1 MAASL
6 AVIAIGTVIGLI
18 VLWPDGSSKDKF
30 KSGVVQKNERAEVT
44 SIASIHCEGPTP
56 GAVCERAKIK
66 LLSGPDK
73 GGSGEFTVGGAGS
86 PPDLGVG
93 DDVQVL
99 KNDFS
104 NQQPLLG
111 DKELGGPQEST
122 LPAGVDS
129 YSFVDFERTGPMVWL
144 LVLFVAMAILI
155 GRLRGGLSIVGLAAS
170 LVIVVVFIVPSILDG
185 RSPLAVAIV
194 GSLAVMLVTMVLA
207 HGLGPKSAAAALGT
221 SLALVV
227 IVLLGLLFTDLAHLT
242 GFTSEEATFLQVSD
256 SELSLRGL
264 VLAGLV
270 IGALGVLDDLTLTQ
284 ASAVLA
290 LRRANATLRAR
301 ALYRGALEVGRD
313 HITATINTL
322 VLAYVGASLPI
333 LLVFSVGDL
342 PFRDAVNKEVIAEQI
357 VATLV
362 GSIGLMAAVPM
373 TTGLAA
379 ILAVGIPAAAIAT
392 DGHEH

>member
-1 MAASL
+1 
-6 AVIAIGTVIGLI
+6 
-18 VLWPDGSSKDKF
+18 
-30 KSGVVQKNERAEVT
+30 
-44 SIASIHCEGPTP
+44 
-56 GAVCERAKIK
+56 
-66 LLSGPDK
+66 
-73 GGSGEFTVGGAGS
+73 
-86 PPDLGVG
+86 
-93 DDVQVL
+93 
-99 KNDFS
+99 
-104 NQQPLLG
+104 
-111 DKELGGPQEST
+111 
-122 LPAGVDS
+122 
-129 YSFVDFERTGPMVWL
+129 
-144 LVLFVAMAILI
+144 LFVAVALVV
-155 GRLRGGLSIVGLAAS
+155 GRLRGGLSLLGLGAS

-194 GSLAVMLVTMVLA
+194 GSLAVMFVTMILA

-221 SLALVV
+221 SLALVL

-242 GFTSEEATFLQVSD
+242 GFTSEEATFLQASD
-256 SELSLRGL
+256 SDLSLRGL

-290 LRRANATLRAR
+290 LRRANAALRAR

-342 PFRDAVNKEVIAEQI
+342 PFGDTVNKEVIAEQI
-357 VATLV
+357 VSTLV
-362 GSIGLMAAVPM
+362 GSIGLMAAVPI

-379 ILAVGIPAAAIAT
+379 VLAVGIPARSIA
-392 DGHEH
+392 DHGHEH